1 MKLMG
6 LREIIKRYINCVRTW
21 LNEQLEIVFYFVTY
35 REVCSDCSQISRA
48 LELSHLELVKI
59 SAYTISIYSFR
70 CRYFN
75 QVTSLKI
82 ETTEQIFSDVTQECL
97 LGTLQQFRGYL
108 NSLFV
113 FRKMQ
118 YFPIIVCLGSL
129 NFFSVFVYLG
139 EILVFKS

>member
-1 MKLMG
+1 MVEWAI
-6 LREIIKRYINCVRTW
+6 RNCVLFCCLSWSLFW
-21 LNEQLEIVFYFVTY
+21 LFT
-35 REVCSDCSQISRA
+35 ISRA

-59 SAYTISIYSFR
+59 SAYTISVYSFK

-97 LGTLQQFRGYL
+97 LRTLQQFRGYL

-118 YFPIIVCLGSL
+118 YFPIIACLGSL
-129 NFFSVFVYLG
+129 WIYFLFLFIWGKSWFLSLSTGWVKLNFVSSFSF
-139 EILVFKS
+139 